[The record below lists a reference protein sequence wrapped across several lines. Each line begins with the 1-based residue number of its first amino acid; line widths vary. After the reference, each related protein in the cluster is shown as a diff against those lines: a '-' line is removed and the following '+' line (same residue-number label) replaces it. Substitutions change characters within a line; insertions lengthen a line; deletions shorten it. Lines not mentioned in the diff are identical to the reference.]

1 MSDEHRH
8 QGTITAVSSRV
19 IEALPNSMLLMLLLN
34 VCFIGAL
41 FWLLSSQNA
50 SREKV
55 IIMLLESC
63 AKTVPLEAFPQGLT
77 LAPPIPKPQKE

>member
-1 MSDEHRH
+1 VSDEHRH
-8 QGTITAVSSRV
+8 QGTVTAISSRV

-63 AKTVPLEAFPQGLT
+63 AKTVPLEAFPSGLMV
-77 LAPPIPKPQKE
+77 APLPPKKE